1 MTARATL
8 SAIRVET
15 TDGQLEGFAHQG
27 TQHFLGVPYA
37 QKPIGTLRFRPP
49 QPVTRRNE
57 TLTVTASRTASLQ
70 PGSFRART
78 LQGLPGP
85 TSEDAL
91 WLNVWRPDTPASD
104 LPVLVWIHGGAFTN
118 GSAALPSIDGAA
130 LARTAGIVV
139 VTINYRLGALG
150 FASHPELTGEEA
162 ANLGLLDQIAA
173 MRWIHREIESFGG
186 DPGRTTLAGESAGAI
201 SAALIAQTE
210 SARGLFS
217 QLILHSGVAQTR
229 PHTDIVRA
237 TEALAG
243 EIGVGPSELRTV
255 PGDIL
260 IAATSRIR
268 PLHFWPSAVGERE
281 AQDDAS
287 LPSVPTLI
295 STAADEG
302 TFFMLESER
311 VPTHTRASAIDFLH
325 AVTGSSEAERMY
337 DAASLDSPDSDTPSF
352 IAARSITQAL
362 FDGPADSWALRA
374 QTCGSEVF
382 RARQRVPTT
391 VWGGWLGATHTLEI
405 PLLFGTYCHP
415 QLAQLYP
422 APNTEGRARR
432 LQNSWI
438 HFIETGR
445 PGGEW
450 MPWSSDGRH
459 VHIFG

>member
-1 MTARATL
+1 MTASATA

-15 TDGQLEGFAHQG
+15 ADGPLDGFAHQG

-37 QKPIGTLRFRPP
+37 EKPLGTLRFRPP
-49 QPVTRRNE
+49 HPVIRRKE
-57 TLTVTASRTASLQ
+57 PLTVTASGTASLQ

-91 WLNVWRPDTPASD
+91 WLNVWRPDSPESG

-150 FASHPELTGEEA
+150 FASHPELTGEGTA
-162 ANLGLLDQIAA
+162 SLGLLDQIAA
-173 MRWIHREIESFGG
+173 LGWVRREIERFGG

-201 SAALIAQTE
+201 SAALIARAE
-210 SARGLFS
+210 SAQGLFS
-217 QLILHSGVAQTR
+217 QLILHSGVAGTR
-229 PHTDIVRA
+229 PIADITQA
-237 TEALAG
+237 TETLAD
-243 EIGVGPSELRTV
+243 EVGVGPSELRNV

-260 IAATSRIR
+260 IGATSRIG
-268 PLHFWPSAVGERE
+268 PLPFWPSALGECK
-281 AQDDAS
+281 AQDDATR
-287 LPSVPTLI
+287 PSIPTII

-311 VPTHTRASAIDFLH
+311 MPTHTRASAIAFLH
-325 AVTGSSEAERMY
+325 AVTGNGGAEQMY
-337 DAASLDSPDSDTPSF
+337 DTASNMSAGSAIPTS
-352 IAARSITQAL
+352 IVAKAITQAM
-362 FDGPADSWALRA
+362 FDEPADSCALRTQMGGA
-374 QTCGSEVF
+374 PVY
-382 RARQRVPTT
+382 RARHRAPTT
-391 VWGGWLGATHTLEI
+391 VWGGWLGATHTLEV
-405 PLLFGTYCHP
+405 PRLFGTYRHP

-422 APNTEGRARR
+422 APDTQRRAHT
-432 LQNSWI
+432 LQNSWV

-445 PGGEW
+445 PSCEW
-450 MPWSSDGRH
+450 TPWSPESRH